1 MLGNNTSKVDYR
13 NKRRLVKIHKLKQ
26 ENRMLASKRKSYYK
40 EVKSWFSRQG
50 NSGNNMAILWLVE
63 INKISEQIGRNSA
76 KIMRL
81 RTLIHQSKIVWNNH
95 KAFFKFGS
103 QFRKNHL
110 GNQFTILDFLN
121 ILNRR
126 YKDFQKLNLFENIL
140 NGGVNG

>member
-1 MLGNNTSKVDYR
+1 MLGNNTSKVDYT

-81 RTLIHQSKIVWNNH
+81 RTLIQQSKIV
-95 KAFFKFGS
+95 
-103 QFRKNHL
+103 
-110 GNQFTILDFLN
+110 
-121 ILNRR
+121 
-126 YKDFQKLNLFENIL
+126 
-140 NGGVNG
+140 